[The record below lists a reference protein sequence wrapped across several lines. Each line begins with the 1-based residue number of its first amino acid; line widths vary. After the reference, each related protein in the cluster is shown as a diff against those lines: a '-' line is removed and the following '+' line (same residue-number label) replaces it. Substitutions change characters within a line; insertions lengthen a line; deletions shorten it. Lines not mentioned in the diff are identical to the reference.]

1 MRIETEANIASLES
15 QNKLRNMPPRHVK
28 YEIHE
33 DEVACRQDQPAHF
46 RSQESLF
53 LWLAKSASIELEHVK
68 DISLRITD
76 IDMMALFEPTPST
89 SPELRIWD
97 MYEKELEKIC
107 GACGRLPNLCSLI
120 ILEPTDLHSYL
131 FRDLY
136 TRVLQRLPVC
146 LPAGC
151 SLCVPLSSKHLDVRE
166 DEGHVKASIEEEY
179 VRSDSTRPDTP
190 PNDTTQKVDVWIKDE
205 PA

>member
-1 MRIETEANIASLES
+1 MS
-15 QNKLRNMPPRHVK
+15 PRHVK
-28 YEIHE
+28 CEMHQE
-33 DEVACRQDQPAHF
+33 EVACHHDQPAHF
-46 RSQESLF
+46 RSQQSFF
-53 LWLAKSASIELEHVK
+53 LWLAESPSIELEHVK

-76 IDMMALFEPTPST
+76 IDMTALIKPTPSPS
-89 SPELRIWD
+89 SPEPRIWD

-107 GACGRLPNLCSLI
+107 DGFGRLPNLTHVT
-120 ILEPTDLHSYL
+120 ILEPTALHSHL

-151 SLCVPLSSKHLDVRE
+151 SLCVPLVQPLDAW
-166 DEGHVKASIEEEY
+166 DERHAKTSIEKDY

-190 PNDTTQKVDVWIKDE
+190 PTTPRSNAEVMIKDE
-205 PA
+205 PT